1 MSIYLDYAATTP
13 TRPEVIDLI
22 TSVLKEQWGNPSS
35 LHNWGERS
43 TMAIERARL
52 QVADLINGDPEGVI
66 FTSGGTEANNLALW
80 GITHQY
86 SEPQHLIISA
96 VEHSAIAQP
105 VKILKQM
112 GWSVTELPVDRS
124 GLINPQDLLAAI
136 QANTVLVSVIYAQNE
151 IGTIQPIQ
159 TLGKICRNAKV
170 LFHTDAVQAIGRIEI
185 DLEVLPVDLMSISS
199 HKIYGGQGVG
209 ALYVRPNLNLEL
221 MPLLLGGGQERGR
234 RSGTESV
241 AAIAG
246 FGLGAEIAKA
256 EITTESVRLRTLSDR
271 LFTELKDIPDL
282 TPTGVQGSLRLPN
295 HVSFCHS
302 SMDGRRIV
310 REMNAAKIGISAGS
324 ACSSGTLVPSS
335 TLLAMGFNRNQ
346 ALGSLRITL
355 GLHTTPSDIEQTIL
369 ALQKIL
375 T

>member
-256 EITTESVRLRTLSDR
+256 EITTESIRLRTLSDR